1 MKHYLLAICLFLTT
15 SVLAEEQRGFAVS
28 CDSTEKI
35 MTILKEQFKEIPIAV
50 GISHDSVNSI
60 TSIWLNP
67 ETGSFTIVQSHKE
80 MSCVLVTGQDFDL
93 STDIARQGTPI

>member
-15 SVLAEEQRGFAVS
+15 SVLAQDQREFNVT

-35 MTILKEQFKEIPIAV
+35 MNALKEQFKEIPIAV

-67 ETGSFTIVQSHKE
+67 ETSTFTIVQSYKE
-80 MSCVLVTGQDFDL
+80 ISCVLVTGQDFDL